1 MKCVHI
7 EILGTIVYKLQNF
20 HLQAIGYMG
29 KCPLYLLLS
38 LPLDL
43 LNQSILFLFWERIEH
58 ENGFVTNVV
67 LSDEEQNGTVML
79 SC

>member
-1 MKCVHI
+1 
-7 EILGTIVYKLQNF
+7 
-20 HLQAIGYMG
+20 MG

-58 ENGFVTNVV
+58 ENGFVTNAV
-67 LSDEEQNGTVML
+67 LSDEERNCQVELTKEN
-79 SC
+79 SSIR